1 MFINERVQAYYMV
14 SIFLHKILTKLR
26 LMRKMKE
33 TVTHN
38 SIKINIVQF
47 KYTII
52 IIVLSWIL
60 NINTNNNK
68 GSRIR
73 QDTL

>member
-1 MFINERVQAYYMV
+1 MFINERVQAYMV
-14 SIFLHKILTKLR
+14 SILLHKILTKLR